1 MTSFSDLAK
10 VLNIA
15 CIFIIIMENFKFAL
29 EAFLRQELERDEL
42 VLQLEQ
48 LLNKT
53 PTLYAEIG
61 AHLTK
66 LRQIK
71 SLSTEDYSTL
81 HSLIEPYEKTRIATA
96 PRRGSSHWG
105 NNNPKSTTNGSA
117 PSFDW
122 TRPSKWLNE
131 EIVLE
136 KGLIIRDNYRLEE
149 EVGEGGMGVVW
160 KAVDLIQEAGQAR
173 DSHVAIKF
181 FSQDFKEH
189 PDALKALVREFHRY
203 KRLNHPNIVKAHGL
217 DRLGST
223 FFLVMEFLKGIPLKE
238 FIKDHKNGLSLNKAK
253 PIIKNMAHALAHA
266 HQEGIGHLDFK
277 PDNVFYDPDTKT
289 AKVIDFGIARPLKQS
304 ERDETRFDPGSLGAL
319 TDAYASNEMLL
330 NLEPDT
336 RDDIYGLACVTY
348 ELLSG
353 KHPFNRKKA
362 TTAEYE
368 KLSPKPIR
376 GLTKKQNK
384 ALLRALAF
392 QRKKRTLTANQFL
405 AELFPKKDPFPWVL
419 VSLLLIVLGTAS
431 FAGWKYLYKPSAP
444 SNQPA
449 EPVFLVSPPPV
460 PVVVVEHQ
468 PDEQAIDREK
478 ARLAELEKERARLAE
493 LEKERARLAELEKAK
508 QAKIANL
515 LQECQKH
522 LDAKRLTTGSQG
534 TALVCYREVLKLEA
548 ENAKALEGLQ
558 EIERRYK
565 QWAENAFR
573 TNKLNK
579 VRQYVKRLE
588 MVNPKSPILAE
599 LRQRLENER

>member
-1 MTSFSDLAK
+1 
-10 VLNIA
+10 
-15 CIFIIIMENFKFAL
+15 MENFKFAFD
-29 EAFLRQELERDEL
+29 AFLRQELERDEL
-42 VLQLEQ
+42 VLQLET
-48 LLNKT
+48 LLKQT
-53 PTLYAEIG
+53 PNVYTVIG
-61 AHLTK
+61 THLTM
-66 LRQIK
+66 LRQAK
-71 SLSTEDYSTL
+71 RLSTEDYSTL
-81 HSLIEPYEKTRIATA
+81 HSLIEPYEKTRLATA

-353 KHPFNRKKA
+353 K
-362 TTAEYE
+362 
-368 KLSPKPIR
+368 
-376 GLTKKQNK
+376 
-384 ALLRALAF
+384 
-392 QRKKRTLTANQFL
+392 
-405 AELFPKKDPFPWVL
+405 
-419 VSLLLIVLGTAS
+419 
-431 FAGWKYLYKPSAP
+431 
-444 SNQPA
+444 
-449 EPVFLVSPPPV
+449 
-460 PVVVVEHQ
+460 
-468 PDEQAIDREK
+468 
-478 ARLAELEKERARLAE
+478 
-493 LEKERARLAELEKAK
+493 
-508 QAKIANL
+508 
-515 LQECQKH
+515 
-522 LDAKRLTTGSQG
+522 
-534 TALVCYREVLKLEA
+534 
-548 ENAKALEGLQ
+548 
-558 EIERRYK
+558 
-565 QWAENAFR
+565 
-573 TNKLNK
+573 
-579 VRQYVKRLE
+579 
-588 MVNPKSPILAE
+588 
-599 LRQRLENER
+599 